1 MAKLGGMT
9 TFFSVSSL
17 SEMAPLEVHRLYKLR
32 VDVFVHEQATP
43 YAEIDDIDAEPTTKH
58 VLAWHRGDGP
68 TQLIGTARLYP
79 DVVEGRDVTQLGRF
93 VIGESNRGTGLA
105 QELMFQTQR
114 LAFETYPG
122 RDVHLSAQTQLADY
136 YAEYGFE
143 PAGEQYDDSGVAHQP
158 MTLSA
163 GRLSEI
169 VTARR

>member
-1 MAKLGGMT
+1 MT

-58 VLAWHRGDGP
+58 MLVWRRGDGP
-68 TQLIGTARLYP
+68 TQLVGTARLYP
-79 DVVEGRDVTQLGRF
+79 DVVNGQDVTQLGRF
-93 VIGESNRGTGLA
+93 VVAESDRGAGLA

-114 LAFETYPG
+114 LAYETYPG
-122 RDVHLSAQTQLADY
+122 RDVHLSAQTDLVDY

-143 PAGEQYDDSGVAHQP
+143 PTGERYDDSGVAHQP
-158 MTLSA
+158 MMLSA
-163 GRLSEI
+163 GKLSAI
-169 VTARR
+169 VAARR